1 MNPNI
6 PRTDRKRVVIVGA
19 GFGGLQLARKLSSRK
34 EFQVVLINKNNF
46 HEFQPLYYQ
55 VATSGLEA
63 SSILFPLRAVFQNC
77 QNVHIRV
84 TTVTAVHPETRT
96 IDTDLGPIEYDY
108 LVVATGADTN
118 FFGMQNIIERAL
130 PMKSV
135 SEAITLRNRILQ
147 NFEDALSVD
156 SVDEKEGF
164 LNVVVVGGGPT
175 GVELCGTF
183 AEMRK
188 TVLPSDY
195 PELDFKM
202 MQIYLI
208 ESGAELLGPM
218 SENSHVKSQE
228 YLEKLGVVVKLN
240 TRVKDFDGR
249 YVYMADGATIR
260 TNNLVWAAGVKANP
274 LNGLPTEAIGKGNR
288 LMVNRFS
295 QVEGFTDIYAIGDIA
310 LMTEEKYPH
319 GHPQIAQPAI
329 QQGKHLARNFI
340 RMVKNQP
347 VEPFTYKDLGTMA
360 TIGRGKA
367 VVDLP
372 FWSFQGVF
380 AWMVWLFIHL
390 MAIVGVKNRLLILIN
405 WAWNYLS
412 DDQSLRLIIK
422 PKLPKGNFDA
432 IKQKVEDQLVT
443 K

>member
-34 EFQVVLINKNNF
+34 EFQVVLINKHNF

-63 SSILFPLRAVFQNC
+63 SSILFPLRAIFQDC
-77 QNVHIRV
+77 KSVHIRV
-84 TTVTAVHPETRT
+84 TTVTAVHPDTKT
-96 IDTDLGPIEYDY
+96 VDTDLGPIDYDY

-118 FFGMQNIIERAL
+118 FFGMKNIIERAL

-135 SEAITLRNRILQ
+135 SEAIALRNRVLQ

-156 SVDEKEGF
+156 TQDEKEGF

-188 TVLPSDY
+188 TVLPGDY
-195 PELDFKM
+195 PELDFRM
-202 MQIYLI
+202 MQIYLV

-218 SENSHVKSQE
+218 SVESQVKSQQ

-240 TRVKDFDGR
+240 TRVQDFDGR
-249 YVYMADGATIR
+249 LVYMVDGSTIR

-274 LNGLPTEAIGKGNR
+274 LNGLPTEATGRGGR
-288 LMVNRFS
+288 LLVNRFS
-295 QVEGFTDIYAIGDIA
+295 QVQGFTDIFAVGDIA
-310 LMTEEKYPH
+310 LMTEEKYPN

-329 QQGKHLARNFI
+329 QQGKHLAKNLV
-340 RMVKNQP
+340 RMVSNQP
-347 VEPFTYKDLGTMA
+347 QEDFTYKDLGTMA

-380 AWMVWLFIHL
+380 AWMVWLFVHL
-390 MAIVGVKNRLLILIN
+390 MSIVGVKNRLLILVN
-405 WAWNYLS
+405 WAWNYFS

-422 PKLPKGNFDA
+422 PKLPKGNMEA
-432 IKQKVEDQLVT
+432 IQKKVEDQLIT

>member
-19 GFGGLQLARKLSSRK
+19 GFGGLRLARKLSSRK

-63 SSILFPLRAVFQNC
+63 SSILFPLRAVFQDC
-77 QNVHIRV
+77 KNVHIRV
-84 TTVTAVHPETRT
+84 TTVTMVHPDTKT

-108 LVVATGADTN
+108 LVVGIGADTN
-118 FFGMQNIIERAL
+118 FFGQKNIIERAL

-135 SEAITLRNRILQ
+135 SEAITLRNRMLQ
-147 NFEDALSVD
+147 SFEDALSVD
-156 SVDEKEGF
+156 SLDEKEGF

-195 PELDFKM
+195 PELDFRM
-202 MQIYLI
+202 MKIYLI

-218 SENSHVKSQE
+218 SQESQVKSLK
-228 YLEKLGVVVKLN
+228 YLEKLGVIVRLK
-240 TRVKDFDGR
+240 TRVQDFDGR
-249 YVYMADGATIR
+249 YVYMNDGTTIR
-260 TNNLVWAAGVKANP
+260 TNNLVWAAGVRANA
-274 LNGLPTEAIGKGNR
+274 LNGLPAEALGRGGR

-295 QVEGFTDIYAIGDIA
+295 QVQGFTDIFAIGDIA
-310 LMTEEKYPH
+310 LMTEEKYPD

-329 QQGKHLARNFI
+329 QQGKHLAENLI
-340 RMVKNQP
+340 RTVKG
-347 VEPFTYKDLGTMA
+347 EPMKEFRYKDLGTMA

-380 AWMVWLFIHL
+380 AWMVWLFVHL

-405 WAWNYLS
+405 WGWNYLS

-422 PKLPKGNFDA
+422 PKLPKGNMEA
-432 IKQKVEDQLVT
+432 IRQKVEDQLVT